1 MLQNPEKGIA
11 LVVDDEPTNRQMM
24 HMMLTNLGYQ
34 TYTAENGQV
43 AVDLFQQHRVD
54 LVFMDLMM
62 PVMDGKE
69 ATRQIKALSD
79 ERFVPV
85 IFLSASNDLDEL
97 SKCIAAGGDDFL
109 NKPCHP
115 TVLRS
120 KIRAMERIRDLHNKV
135 HDLYEEVSDLHSV
148 MSADEH
154 LAEKIFNQVV
164 LADNIHIPGL
174 EHFQRSPETF
184 SGDVLLSAS
193 RPNGDVLLLLG
204 DLTGHGLSAA
214 IGVLPMA
221 EVFRTMTLKGH
232 AEEEILKE
240 INSKLYNLLPTDR
253 FVSMALI
260 TLFHNKQVAAVWNA
274 GLPDIYLID
283 SNNKIKRTIKSV
295 HPPLGVMRQLMSQPV
310 PEVLMT
316 AVGDRLLGYTDGLT
330 EANNR
335 SHEEY
340 GEERLCNTIE
350 NAFPGDPVYSQI
362 MDHFDEFREG
372 VDPRDD
378 ISILEIPSNTVV
390 EVSHIPLP
398 EPARN
403 ATHVPRNNWRWQ
415 MELFAANLG
424 HTDPIP
430 MAMEFL
436 KEMGMPAADTRAI
449 FTIITELYLNALDH
463 GVLKMTSEAR
473 NSGDENALSQYQIER
488 LQRLQHLTQGSV
500 KLELLGSH
508 VDDVHTLTISITDT
522 GRGFDYLKWLDSATR
537 PANAFSGRGILLLQ
551 GLCDQLAYLPPG
563 NQAQATYRW
572 QLDSP
577 YMGTDSKPAYEPLSM
592 EDAFDSL
599 TTEPELDPMAW
610 SDDSLVM
617 LDTGANLA
625 DPAAAIQLAVEADS
639 TPKARSP
646 ASTRK
651 ATPTDALDVLTQPV
665 HTDSIEDEAGYL
677 APVAHA
683 ITGTVDK
690 VLFDYDDL
698 SERLMGHEEMM
709 QMILGTFNGEV
720 PADMAALQV
729 AVNNVDLTEIASLAH
744 KIKGAS
750 RNVGSEAMAS
760 SAEIMEKSAKAGDAS
775 PMVEQMALLTSGYG
789 GFLQQ
794 VRDVHGIGV

>member
-1 MLQNPEKGIA
+1 MLQNPERGIA

-24 HMMLTNLGYQ
+24 HMMLTNLGYE
-34 TYTAENGQV
+34 TYTAENGQI
-43 AVDLFQQHRVD
+43 AVDTFQQHRVD

-115 TVLRS
+115 TVLKS

-135 HDLYEEVSDLHSV
+135 HDLYQEVSDLHGV
-148 MSADEH
+148 MSADER

-214 IGVLPMA
+214 IGALPMA

-260 TLFHNKQVAAVWNA
+260 TLFHNKQVATVWNA

-283 SNNKIKRTIKSV
+283 GNNKIKQTIKSV

-316 AVGDRLLGYTDGLT
+316 EIGDRLLGYTDGLT
-330 EANNR
+330 EANNL

-340 GEERLCNTIE
+340 GEQRLCETIE
-350 NAFPGDPVYSQI
+350 HAFPGEPVFSQI
-362 MDHFDEFREG
+362 MHDFDQFREG
-372 VDPRDD
+372 VAPRDD

-390 EVSHIPLP
+390 QVSHIPLP
-398 EPARN
+398 EPTRN
-403 ATHVPRNNWRWQ
+403 ATYVPRNNWRWQ

-430 MAMEFL
+430 MAM
-436 KEMGMPAADTRAI
+436 
-449 FTIITELYLNALDH
+449 
-463 GVLKMTSEAR
+463 
-473 NSGDENALSQYQIER
+473 
-488 LQRLQHLTQGSV
+488 
-500 KLELLGSH
+500 
-508 VDDVHTLTISITDT
+508 
-522 GRGFDYLKWLDSATR
+522 
-537 PANAFSGRGILLLQ
+537 
-551 GLCDQLAYLPPG
+551 
-563 NQAQATYRW
+563 
-572 QLDSP
+572 
-577 YMGTDSKPAYEPLSM
+577 
-592 EDAFDSL
+592 
-599 TTEPELDPMAW
+599 
-610 SDDSLVM
+610 
-617 LDTGANLA
+617 
-625 DPAAAIQLAVEADS
+625 
-639 TPKARSP
+639 
-646 ASTRK
+646 
-651 ATPTDALDVLTQPV
+651 
-665 HTDSIEDEAGYL
+665 
-677 APVAHA
+677 
-683 ITGTVDK
+683 
-690 VLFDYDDL
+690 
-698 SERLMGHEEMM
+698 
-709 QMILGTFNGEV
+709 
-720 PADMAALQV
+720 
-729 AVNNVDLTEIASLAH
+729 
-744 KIKGAS
+744 
-750 RNVGSEAMAS
+750 
-760 SAEIMEKSAKAGDAS
+760 
-775 PMVEQMALLTSGYG
+775 
-789 GFLQQ
+789 
-794 VRDVHGIGV
+794 

>member
-24 HMMLTNLGYQ
+24 HMMLTNLGYE
-34 TYTAENGQV
+34 TYTAENGQI
-43 AVDLFQQHRVD
+43 AVDKFQQHHVD

-69 ATRQIKALSD
+69 ATRQIKALSH

-115 TVLRS
+115 TVLKS

-135 HDLYEEVSDLHSV
+135 HHLYQEVIDLHDV
-148 MSADEH
+148 MNADER

-164 LADNIHIPGL
+164 LADNIDIPGL

-214 IGVLPMA
+214 IGALPMA

-260 TLFHNKQVAAVWNA
+260 TLFHNKQVATVWNA
-274 GLPDIYLID
+274 GLPDIYLLD
-283 SNNKIKRTIKSV
+283 GNNKIKQTIKSV
-295 HPPLGVMRQLMSQPV
+295 HPPLGIMRQLMSQTV

-316 AVGDRLLGYTDGLT
+316 EVGDRLLAYTDGLT
-330 EANNR
+330 EANNLC
-335 SHEEY
+335 HEEY
-340 GEERLCNTIE
+340 GETRLCETIE
-350 NAFPGDPVYSQI
+350 NAFPGEPMFSQI
-362 MDHFDEFREG
+362 MDDFDAFREG
-372 VDPRDD
+372 VVPRDD

-398 EPARN
+398 EPTRN

-436 KEMGMPAADTRAI
+436 NEMGMPASDTRAI

-463 GVLKMTSEAR
+463 GVLKMGSEGRDSSDA
-473 NSGDENALSQYQIER
+473 NVLNKYQIER
-488 LQRLQHLTQGSV
+488 LQRLQNLTQGSV

-508 VDDVHTLTISITDT
+508 VDDLHTLTISITDT
-522 GRGFDYLKWLDSATR
+522 GRGFDYLKWLNSATR

-551 GLCDQLAYLPPG
+551 GLCDKLAYLPPG

-572 QLDSP
+572 QLNSP
-577 YMGTDSKPAYEPLSM
+577 YMDDKSSQKYEPLSM
-592 EDAFDSL
+592 ADAFDSL
-599 TTEPELDPMAW
+599 TTEPELDPLAW

-617 LDTGANLA
+617 LDTEPNKASVPSQDSPLTSAISASMTPEAVAPLA
-625 DPAAAIQLAVEADS
+625 SHQVDS
-639 TPKARSP
+639 
-646 ASTRK
+646 
-651 ATPTDALDVLTQPV
+651 
-665 HTDSIEDEAGYL
+665 L
-677 APVAHA
+677 APLEYEVENQVDDQAESIHV
-683 ITGTVDK
+683 TSGTVDK
-690 VLFDYDDL
+690 MLFDYDDL
-698 SERLMGHEEMM
+698 AERLMGHAEMI
-709 QMILGTFNGEV
+709 QMILSTFNGEV
-720 PADMAALQV
+720 PTDMAALQT
-729 AVNNVDLTEIASLAH
+729 AVHELDLIVIASLAH

-760 SAEIMEKSAKAGDAS
+760 SAEIMEKSAKAFDAS
-775 PMVEQMALLTSGYG
+775 PMVEQMALLTSAYA

-794 VRDVHGIGV
+794 VREVHGIEV